1 MGYRKEIKLYP
12 RLEGKTIVTHSVE
25 ELYEKINVLYIKSLE
40 LHRERYRVA
49 GSYDEIQCQYMVD
62 DIKALAREIERGP
75 IDLNRDFSK

>member
-1 MGYRKEIKLYP
+1 
-12 RLEGKTIVTHSVE
+12 LEGKTTVTHSVE
-25 ELYEKINVLYIKSLE
+25 ELYEKINVLYNKGIE

-62 DIKALAREIERGP
+62 DIKALAREIEHGP